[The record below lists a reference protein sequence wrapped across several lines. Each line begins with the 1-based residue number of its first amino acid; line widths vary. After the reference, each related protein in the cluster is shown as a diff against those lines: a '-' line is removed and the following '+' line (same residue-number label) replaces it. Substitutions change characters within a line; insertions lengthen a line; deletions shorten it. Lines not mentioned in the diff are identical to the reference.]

1 MKRYIVVNPWRKGQQ
16 VGEVIETDKLNPVLL
31 SHVKSA
37 PIEVATPKPAAAK
50 K

>member
-31 SHVKSA
+31 GHVKPA
-37 PIEVATPKPAAAK
+37 PIEVATPKAATK